1 MKPLFSRVLLAS
13 CLITISPFCPAK
25 DVTVNEAA
33 LAAQSVP
40 RPNYGAIIT
49 NDKRDDVVNKDF
61 IGDTSDLSNLRD
73 KHGMG
78 DLFTPGSDKAN
89 GCLNKDDPEC
99 LAVQLVYQG
108 AANKPELDESEKNEI
123 LKDYE
128 NTIGNAD
135 AIIGDADS
143 IVSSETHCETVETV
157 IPGVSQIEVCDEATG
172 GVSTGTCSEGWTM
185 EMGMRELYLCHEEA
199 IENQTCRIDR
209 EVLSH
214 TENRY
219 SCVKDPAQIE
229 EAACTVPVTV
239 DITKSYP
246 YQCQIETQPAKTE
259 TCIKTLNVTV
269 TPACVDNPQT
279 SVSLAPFKEVG
290 YNAASSYNTASI
302 SYKCQDD
309 LSMTVKFGPRTMG
322 TFTEAPSSFTKTYRI
337 EFTFNLE
344 VVQEDG
350 HDRYVITIT
359 NTDTGKG
366 TRTVTASLPVR
377 KPEPQIV
384 DHWENVCR

>member
-1 MKPLFSRVLLAS
+1 MRLNLSVFLILLTVSVSAS
-13 CLITISPFCPAK
+13 AG
-25 DVTVNEAA
+25 DVSVNDAA
-33 LAAQSVP
+33 QAAQSVP
-40 RPNYGAIIT
+40 RPNYSSIVT
-49 NDKRDDVVNKDF
+49 NDKRNDVVNKDF

-78 DLFTPGSDKAN
+78 DLFTPGSNKAN
-89 GCLNKDDPEC
+89 GCLSKNDPEC

-108 AANKPELDESEKNEI
+108 GANKPELDESDKNEI
-123 LKDYE
+123 MGDYE
-128 NTIGNAD
+128 DTIGNAD
-135 AIIGDADS
+135 EIVGDADS

-172 GVSTGTCSEGWTM
+172 GVTSGTCSEGWTM
-185 EMGMRELYLCHEEA
+185 EMGTIELYRCHEEA
-199 IENQTCRIDR
+199 VENQTCRIDR
-209 EVLSH
+209 EVISH

-239 DITKSYP
+239 DIKKEYP
-246 YQCQIETQPAKTE
+246 YSCRIETQPATTE

-269 TPACVDNPQT
+269 TPACVSNPQT

-290 YNAASSYNTASI
+290 YTVSSSYNTASI
-302 SYKCQDD
+302 SYKCQDA

-322 TFTEAPSSFTKTYRI
+322 TFTEVPSSFTKTYRI
-337 EFTFNLE
+337 EFTVSLDLI
-344 VVQEDG
+344 QEDG

-359 NTDTGKG
+359 NTDVGKG
-366 TRTVTASLPVR
+366 TRTVTASIPVR